1 MKKVIYISYA
11 VCAIAM
17 FALLFYMFD
26 HLRVIESNTR
36 EDNEYTQLQPY
47 RTWVVKDSRA
57 PIGVSKVFQFKV
69 PAIGKGTK
77 TLAFY
82 SHHQDV
88 VIYKGDKVIYQRRVY
103 QGNPFGRTSGQ
114 GWNDLTL
121 YSEDSGK
128 ILTVVMS
135 PEYSTVQGI
144 DVTFYYGSK
153 IKIWLHDVIR
163 QLAPSILSLIAIVMG
178 MIFVVFIL
186 VNIRNKKINRNLL
199 FMGIFSICIGV
210 WKITDAGILQLL
222 FGNNI
227 LFSYIPF
234 VSLLLCVI
242 PFVLFMRTLFT
253 DRESKGW
260 YIVCLASLAVMVF
273 SFVVQIL
280 NKGDMRE
287 TLPFNHAVMGVM
299 ALVTV
304 VEAGNEPQVKT
315 DLLLFPNLHCR
326 IDR

>member
-47 RTWVVKDSRA
+47 RTWVVKDSGA

-69 PAIGKGTK
+69 PSIGKGTK

-210 WKITDAGILQLL
+210 WKITDAGILQKA
-222 FGNNI
+222 G
-227 LFSYIPF
+227 
-234 VSLLLCVI
+234 LLCV
-242 PFVLFMRTLFT
+242 PEGENCGLFKRTQ
-253 DRESKGW
+253 G
-260 YIVCLASLAVMVF
+260 I
-273 SFVVQIL
+273 
-280 NKGDMRE
+280 
-287 TLPFNHAVMGVM
+287 
-299 ALVTV
+299 
-304 VEAGNEPQVKT
+304 
-315 DLLLFPNLHCR
+315 
-326 IDR
+326 